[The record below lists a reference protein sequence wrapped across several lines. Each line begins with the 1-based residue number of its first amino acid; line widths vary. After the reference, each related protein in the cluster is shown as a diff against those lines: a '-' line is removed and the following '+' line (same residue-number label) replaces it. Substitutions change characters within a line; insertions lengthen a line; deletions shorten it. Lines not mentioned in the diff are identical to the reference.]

1 MVDFLSSEPIG
12 LTGLAV
18 SAFLSSTL
26 LPGGSEAVLLW
37 LVEQGEIPLLVLLAV
52 ATAANG
58 LGGFSTYWLGWWIE
72 RGLIKRRFSEPP
84 SLRSL
89 AWIKRWGYPVLLLS
103 WLPIVGD
110 GLCLAAGWLRLAWL
124 PALVAIVVGK
134 GARYGVLIYLS
145 GLV

>member
-37 LVEQGEIPLLVLLAV
+37 LVEQGETPLTLLLAV

-58 LGGFSTYWLGWWIE
+58 LGGFSTYWLGWWIQ
-72 RGLIKRRFSEPP
+72 RGLVKRRFSDPP
-84 SLRSL
+84 SSRSL

-103 WLPIVGD
+103 WLPIIGD

-134 GARYGVLIYLS
+134 GARYGALIYLS